1 MNREQKIEAIYQE
14 MSYRE
19 LTLWCKVRIYYTNY
33 PNLADKYFW
42 EVTEYIEVVLMGNSY
57 FEDWQ
62 SVKYEELENS
72 FLEEDCCG
80 LEVFNPIRLQHYR
93 DLFVKII
100 WHPVMIGDVISYLR
114 KPFEKFVE
122 WQPVGENWL
131 VDSYSKNI
139 NNLLVK
145 WFDTSTSIE
154 EQDDECIDFVYSL
167 IKK

>member
-1 MNREQKIEAIYQE
+1 MIYRQQKLTAIYKE
-14 MSYRE
+14 IANKE
-19 LTLWCKVRIYYTNY
+19 LTLGCKIIIDGEIATIVDG
-33 PNLADKYFW
+33 DKYW
-42 EVTEYIEVVLMGNSY
+42 EWLSILR
-57 FEDWQ
+57 EDWWTTTNET
-62 SVKYEELENS
+62 SYEFTE
-72 FLEEDCCG
+72 
-80 LEVFNPIRLQHYR
+80 
-93 DLFVKII
+93 I

>member
-1 MNREQKIEAIYQE
+1 MNRKEKLEAIYQE
-14 MSYRE
+14 MANKNRTFGCKYLVSDITDWGDFLTRE
-19 LTLWCKVRIYYTNY
+19 NEGECLSFKQSSEDLVF
-33 PNLADKYFW
+33 YFW
-42 EVTEYIEVVLMGNSY
+42 E
-57 FEDWQ
+57 
-62 SVKYEELENS
+62 EESKTYKLKE
-72 FLEEDCCG
+72 
-80 LEVFNPIRLQHYR
+80 
-93 DLFVKII
+93 II